1 VAVELTRKHCVPCEG
16 GIPALS
22 NEEIAPLL
30 SQIEGWNVVGGKRLA
45 KTYRFP
51 DFVQALAF
59 VNQAG
64 EVAEAEGH
72 HPDLYLTWGKVGVEL
87 TTHAIG
93 GLTENDFI
101 LAAKL
106 DAARAGG

>member
-1 VAVELTRKHCVPCEG
+1 MAEALTSKHCVPCEG
-16 GIPALS
+16 GIPALTD
-22 NEEIAPLL
+22 EEIQPLL
-30 SQIEGWNVVGGKRLA
+30 AQLDGWTVVAGKRLA

-64 EVAEAEGH
+64 AVAEAEGH
-72 HPDLYLTWGKVGVEL
+72 HPDLYLSWGKVGVEL
-87 TTHAIG
+87 LTHAIG
-93 GLTENDFI
+93 GLSENDFI

-106 DAARAGG
+106 DEARARR

>member
-1 VAVELTRKHCVPCEG
+1 MVDALTSKHCVPCEG
-16 GIPALS
+16 GVPALTDD
-22 NEEIAPLL
+22 EIQSLL
-30 SQIEGWNVVGGKRLA
+30 AQLDGWTVVAGKRLA

-51 DFVQALAF
+51 DFAQALAF

-64 EVAEAEGH
+64 EIAEAEGH

-87 TTHAIG
+87 LTHAIG
-93 GLTENDFI
+93 GLSENDFI

-106 DAARAGG
+106 DEARPTG